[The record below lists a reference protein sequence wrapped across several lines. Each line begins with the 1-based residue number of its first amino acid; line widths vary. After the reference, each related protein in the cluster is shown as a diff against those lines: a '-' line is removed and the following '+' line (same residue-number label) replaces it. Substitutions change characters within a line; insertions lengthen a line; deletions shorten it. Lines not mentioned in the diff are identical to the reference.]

1 MKKMPEHAEP
11 LLNAIDE
18 KKILTM
24 DELKNILG
32 TQSRMTVFRKLKE
45 FNYIT
50 SYSHSG
56 KFYSLKR
63 TAKFNSLGLWFI
75 NSVLFS
81 KHGTLIGSVRYFVD
95 QSNGGHSA
103 SELEKYLKV
112 KVDDVL
118 FFLVNNQKIEREK
131 IFGVY
136 VYFSKNNRIRKQQ
149 ELFRKDFIYDANLIK
164 LNPEVSM
171 DELKAAL
178 IIFFSLLDE
187 QQRRLYAGLESL
199 KIGYGGDNFIARI
212 LGLSVKTVAKGRQE
226 LLINKIDTDSIR
238 KKGGGRKTIKKK
250 SLKL

>member
-1 MKKMPEHAEP
+1 MEKIPEHAET
-11 LLNAIDE
+11 LSNAIDK

-24 DELKNILG
+24 DELKDILG

-63 TAKFNSLGLWFI
+63 TAKFNSLGLWFV
-75 NSVLFS
+75 NSVIFS
-81 KHGTLIGSVRYFVD
+81 KHGTLIESVKYFID
-95 QSNGGHSA
+95 QSNGGHTA

-118 FFLVNNQKIEREK
+118 FSLVKNQKIEREK
-131 IFGVY
+131 ILGVY
-136 VYFSKNNRIRKQQ
+136 VYFSKSNRIRKQQ

-164 LNPEVSM
+164 MKPEVSM

-178 IIFFSLLDE
+178 IIFFSVFSKVC
-187 QQRRLYAGLESL
+187 G
-199 KIGYGGDNFIARI
+199 
-212 LGLSVKTVAKGRQE
+212 
-226 LLINKIDTDSIR
+226 
-238 KKGGGRKTIKKK
+238 
-250 SLKL
+250 

>member
-1 MKKMPEHAEP
+1 MKKLPEYPEP
-11 LLNAIDE
+11 LLNAIDQ

-32 TQSRMTVFRKLKE
+32 TRSRTTVFRKLKE

-63 TAKFNSLGLWFI
+63 TAKFSNLGLWSI
-75 NSVLFS
+75 NSVSFS
-81 KHGTLIGSVRYFVD
+81 KYGTLIESVKYFVD
-95 QSNGGHSA
+95 QSDGGHTA
-103 SELEKYLKV
+103 SELEKHLKV

-118 FFLVNNQKIEREK
+118 FSLVKNQRIEREK
-131 IFGVY
+131 TFGVY
-136 VYFSKNNRIRKQQ
+136 VYFSKNNRVRKQQ
-149 ELFRKDFIYDANLIK
+149 ELFRKDFIYDAKLIE

-171 DELKAAL
+171 NELKAAL

-199 KIGYGGDNFIARI
+199 KMGYGGDDFIGKI
-212 LGLSVKTVAKGRQE
+212 LGLSEKTVAKGRQE
-226 LLINKIDTDSIR
+226 LLTNKIEADSIR
-238 KKGGGRKTIKKK
+238 RKGGGRKTIKKK
-250 SLKL
+250 SLR